1 MRNCVHITA
10 CRPSV
15 SAPRG
20 RIVTIKSTTSLGI
33 ESILPHKK
41 RRHSWSGS
49 NPIPLDHFSNPEQA
63 RGDVNKIKQAER
75 QQRGQRAG
83 ARDADDHS
91 HQDQPHQDQDQPHS
105 LAGTAERRQRAG
117 ARNTDDEPLQDQSH
131 SLSGPTSSAPTQAA
145 SSVPRS
151 TQPSTTPTQASSSGL
166 STYSAPT
173 QAPSSALSNSA
184 PTQASSSSSLPAR
197 PSFVPT
203 PTDTSEAL
211 GPGVEK
217 DACQ

>member
-33 ESILPHKK
+33 GSILPHKK
-41 RRHSWSGS
+41 RRHWWSGS
-49 NPIPLDHFSNPEQA
+49 NPIPLNHFSNPEQA

-75 QQRGQRAG
+75 QQR
-83 ARDADDHS
+83 
-91 HQDQPHQDQDQPHS
+91 
-105 LAGTAERRQRAG
+105 RQRAG
-117 ARNTDDEPLQDQSH
+117 ARNTDDEPLQEQSH

-151 TQPSTTPTQASSSGL
+151 TKPSTTPTQASSSGL

-217 DACQ
+217 DACQGES